1 MKKITWTFLFS
12 FLILLPLQAQ
22 DDGLAPVTGTV
33 AVTNVN
39 IVPSPGQ
46 MIERGTVLVKDGLI
60 TEVGKNVNIPPG
72 ARIIKADSMYLYS
85 GFILGMSNVG
95 IKMPEKKENPEVK
108 DPGNPPNDLAGITP
122 ERSVNDYLD
131 PSNKSISDWRE
142 LGFTVAQTAP
152 SGGMLPGTAS
162 VILLKGSD
170 NQVGDF
176 ILKPG
181 TALFSTFDGARR
193 MYPSTI
199 IGVMAKYRELYR
211 QAEQAKNL
219 GQIYLDDPTG
229 RERPKYNKTLEAFYP
244 VVNKQASVAFHAEEV
259 LPAQRAML
267 LKKDLGFNLVLTDL
281 KEGWDLMS
289 DIKSSGSPVLFSLD
303 LPEWKEEKKDSAKAG
318 KEEKIS
324 AEKQRLESRKEEFK
338 KKYYSQMGEFAT
350 AGVPFGFSG
359 LEGKTGDVQ
368 KNLRLIVENGLS
380 ESAALAA
387 LTTTPANMLGINQI
401 TGTVEKGKMANLL
414 ISNKPYFEKDSKVR
428 YVMVEG
434 RLFDYELKE
443 TKKADPAS
451 IAMAAGTW
459 TYRTDTPEGPI
470 TGTMVLENNDGVLS
484 GTISNSLTG
493 SESEIEDIIL
503 TEDNLSFSFDVITQ
517 GQAMDINA
525 VLTLS
530 EDSFEGNFSGAGE
543 VFSVKGTKT
552 PQK

>member
-1 MKKITWTFLFS
+1 MKKITWTFLFF

-22 DDGLAPVTGTV
+22 DDELAPVTGTV
-33 AVTNVN
+33 AVINVN

-60 TEVGKNVNIPPG
+60 TEVGKNVSIPPG

-95 IKMPEKKENPEVK
+95 IKMPEQKGTPEVK

-131 PSNKSISDWRE
+131 PSSKSISDWRE
-142 LGFTVAQTAP
+142 LGFTTAQTAP

-162 VILLKGSD
+162 VILLKGSN

-181 TALFSTFDGARR
+181 TALYSTFDGARK
-193 MYPSTI
+193 MYPATI

-219 GQIYLDDPTG
+219 GQVYLNDPTG

-244 VVNKQASVAFHAEEV
+244 VVNKQAPVAFHAEEL

-267 LKKDLGFNLVLTDL
+267 LNKELGFNLILTEL
-281 KEGWDLMS
+281 KEGWDLMN
-289 DIKSSGSPVLFSLD
+289 DIKNLGSPVLFSLD
-303 LPEWKEEKKDSAKAG
+303 LPEWKEEKKDSAKVE

-324 AEKQRLESRKEEFK
+324 AENQRLESRKEEFK
-338 KKYYSQMGEFAT
+338 KKYYGQMGQFA
-350 AGVPFGFSG
+350 AANISFGFSG

-380 ESAALAA
+380 EKAALAA
-387 LTTTPANMLGINQI
+387 LTTTPATMLGLNQI

-434 RLFDYELKE
+434 KLFDYELKE
-443 TKKADPAS
+443 AQKADPSS
-451 IAMAAGTW
+451 IAMAVGTW
-459 TYRTDTPEGPI
+459 TYRTDTPDGPI
-470 TGTMVLENNDGVLS
+470 TGTMIIKNDDGVLS
-484 GTISNSLTG
+484 GTITNSMTG
-493 SESEIEDIIL
+493 GESTIEDIIL
-503 TEDNLSFSFDVITQ
+503 TEDKLSFSFDLVAQ
-517 GQAMDINA
+517 GQAMTINS
-525 VLTLS
+525 VITLS
-530 EDSFEGNFSGAGE
+530 EDSFEGNFNGAGG
-543 VFSVKGTKT
+543 VYSVKGTKT
-552 PQK
+552 PE